1 MSRYSINSICFT
13 KLSIILLA
21 AILFIFFV
29 LIPKIAGAQGIY
41 YQPYIPPVPFNNNN
55 NNPGNYNTGPN
66 MNTGVKPYITSID
79 PSSLNY
85 KGESTVR
92 INILGSN
99 FTAGSVSRWNGSNRN
114 TTYLNSGS
122 LVIELTYLDMYSSS
136 HDITVYNPSSGE
148 ISNQLDLNINNGGS
162 GGAASVTNNSSTTGV
177 SGASDSKSV
186 GSLAAGAILGTNSFL
201 PSGVVQ
207 WLFLA
212 VIIMLGVILWR
223 KIYVGR
229 KEEEQPLKHA

>member
-1 MSRYSINSICFT
+1 MSYPLTVYIISDILQNMSRYSINSICFT

-29 LIPKIAGAQGIY
+29 LIPKIACAQGIY

-99 FTAGSVSRWNGSNRN
+99 FTAGSVSRWNCSNRN

-136 HDITVYNPSSGE
+136 HGITVYNPCSGE

-162 GGAASVTNNSSTTGV
+162 CEATIIKKKYKKKGIRGAN
-177 SGASDSKSV
+177 DK
-186 GSLAAGAILGTNSFL
+186 
-201 PSGVVQ
+201 
-207 WLFLA
+207 
-212 VIIMLGVILWR
+212 
-223 KIYVGR
+223 
-229 KEEEQPLKHA
+229 